1 MKTDYQNF
9 IGRFLVS
16 MAQIVRHYLMNRKWN
31 RLTDEQRKAA
41 KEDLIYFF
49 ECERDEQ
56 IGVIAADR
64 LLDFF
69 LEHVGKNLYNKGI
82 EDAKKAL
89 EKRLDE
95 VKYDFDELL
104 DL

>member
-1 MKTDYQNF
+1 MK
-9 IGRFLVS
+9 
-16 MAQIVRHYLMNRKWN
+16 RKWD
-31 RLTDEQRKAA
+31 RLTDEQRTAA

-49 ECERDEQ
+49 ESERDEQ
-56 IGVIAADR
+56 IGVIAADQ

-69 LEHVGKNLYNKGI
+69 LEHVGKNLYNKGV

-89 EKRLDE
+89 EQRLEE